1 MHQELNRKSVQRRRA
16 ADALLRF
23 YADQFTMASMAS
35 WFEVSMRRIKSAC
48 LHARIFGP
56 GAPAPAHTC
65 EQHHVWR
72 IPAGKLSDFLGFLS
86 RKDMAN
92 VLPSS
97 RSRSGTK
104 AQVVQLRCTK
114 VDFLTINRGH
124 YGKDDLSDAAVYT
137 FLREHGIANMSRHD
151 CACAQRMEGTERCV
165 SAAQLLDTLH
175 AQCSSAWASC
185 QAGEG
190 VAAAS
195 GQLGSEA
202 AAVPSTAAQ
211 APAREPRSAT
221 APRTGRGARSC
232 SADAGQEQHHA
243 GAQVN
248 AHVCDRQVSG
258 LAY

>member
-1 MHQELNRKSVQRRRA
+1 
-16 ADALLRF
+16 
-23 YADQFTMASMAS
+23 
-35 WFEVSMRRIKSAC
+35 MRRIKSAR

-114 VDFLTINRGH
+114 VDFLTMYRAQ
-124 YGKDDLSDAAVYT
+124 YGKDGLSDAAVYA
-137 FLREHGIANMSRHD
+137 FLRQHGIANMSGHG
-151 CACAQRMEGTERCV
+151 CACAQCMEGTECCD

-175 AQCSSAWASC
+175 AQCSLARASF
-185 QAGEG
+185 QPGEG

-195 GQLGSEA
+195 GQVGSEA
-202 AAVPSTAAQ
+202 AAVPFAATQ
-211 APAREPRSAT
+211 APAREPRNAAAS
-221 APRTGRGARSC
+221 RIGRGARSC
-232 SADAGQEQHHA
+232 SVDAGQEQHHA
-243 GAQVN
+243 GAQVH
-248 AHVCDRQVSG
+248 AHVCDRQVSV
-258 LAY
+258 LAC